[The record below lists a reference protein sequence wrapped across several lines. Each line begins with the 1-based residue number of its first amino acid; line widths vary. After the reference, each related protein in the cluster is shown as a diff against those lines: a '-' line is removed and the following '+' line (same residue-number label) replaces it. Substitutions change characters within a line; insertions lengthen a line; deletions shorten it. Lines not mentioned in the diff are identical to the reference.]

1 MVASFCLES
10 KSILGNTHRLGKVVG
25 VDEMMLLRQ
34 IPLFA
39 DLPNE
44 QLTALSHTL
53 ERRIFSKGQLIV
65 RQGEPGKSL
74 YVIVSGQVRIYTI
87 SPDGHEVSV
96 SIFDE
101 GDFFG
106 EIALLLDTP
115 RTANVEAMQTTQVLV
130 LHQQA
135 FRQHLLSNPTTA
147 LRVIEA
153 LTKRL
158 RHTTENMEEMTSL
171 SVRERMARRLVEL
184 AQRYGVAQDNGVLID
199 MDLSQ
204 EAMASL
210 AGTTRESANRALSTL
225 RDMGIVQIDR
235 VRILITQLDALKQL
249 ANIVV

>member
-10 KSILGNTHRLGKVVG
+10 KPILGNARRQRATSVN
-25 VDEMMLLRQ
+25 EMTLLKQ
-34 IPLFA
+34 IPLFS
-39 DLPNE
+39 DLPSE
-44 QLTALSHTL
+44 HLSALAHAL
-53 ERRIFSKGQLIV
+53 ERRTFSKGQLIV

-74 YVIVSGQVRIYTI
+74 YVIISGQVRIYTI
-87 SPDGHEVSV
+87 SPDGHEVGV
-96 SIFDE
+96 TIFDE

-106 EIALLLDTP
+106 EIALLLNTP
-115 RTANVEAMQTTQVLV
+115 RIANVEAMQTTQVLV

-135 FRQHLLSNPTTA
+135 FQQHLLSDPVTA
-147 LRVIEA
+147 LRITEA
-153 LTKRL
+153 IVERL
-158 RHTTENMEEMTSL
+158 RHTTESMEEMTSL

-204 EAMASL
+204 EAMASM

-235 VRILITQLDALKQL
+235 VRILITRLDELKQL
-249 ANIVV
+249 ASVEA